1 MCDASFLVFFTH
13 TFTRGTRHFFR
24 GIYFSGKT
32 HFVRQSFVSTLS
44 KKRKNEAQKA
54 RKKAEAHLIRVEDWL
69 QSLRKMWHPLYVVPG
84 IFWSVLHN
92 SGSCLVDG
100 TRNGGLQRGRSS
112 LQQNKCSQFSY
123 VVVDYSGQKAVMK
136 ELFGVCS
143 LCRALVILKNI
154 FRYISSILPL

>member
-1 MCDASFLVFFTH
+1 MAPGGSLSRKREDVTIKRRVKIFRQEATHTQGKLWCDASFLVFFTH

-69 QSLRKMWHPLYVVPG
+69 QKDVAST
-84 IFWSVLHN
+84 I
-92 SGSCLVDG
+92 
-100 TRNGGLQRGRSS
+100 
-112 LQQNKCSQFSY
+112 
-123 VVVDYSGQKAVMK
+123 
-136 ELFGVCS
+136 
-143 LCRALVILKNI
+143 CRP
-154 FRYISSILPL
+154 RYILVCAT